1 MSVKQSYL
9 KDENKYI
16 FSPNTSSDSVY
27 LGSDVSLG
35 ETISD
40 DLLETLIYTGTV
52 GVNENN
58 STSFVSNDIL
68 YITGE
73 DYVRFSKK
81 NSDVRVVLLD

>member
-27 LGSDVSLG
+27 LRSDVSLG

-40 DLLETLIYTGTV
+40 DLLEKIGRAHV
-52 GVNENN
+52 
-58 STSFVSNDIL
+58 
-68 YITGE
+68 
-73 DYVRFSKK
+73 
-81 NSDVRVVLLD
+81 